1 MLRDAYDLVVD
12 KYGKETADRLF
23 VDNPRAAFFGETLP
37 PQPEPEGLH
46 PELDPKQSSGILSKM
61 FGW

>member
-1 MLRDAYDLVVD
+1 M
-12 KYGKETADRLF
+12 
-23 VDNPRAAFFGETLP
+23 P

-46 PELDPKQSSGILSKM
+46 PELDPKHSSGLLSKM